1 MEKISLG
8 EEQQQQ
14 ILRTEITKGLREDKW
29 KYGSRD
35 DMVDSCL

>member
-8 EEQQQQ
+8 EKQQQ

-35 DMVDSCL
+35 DMVDSFVW